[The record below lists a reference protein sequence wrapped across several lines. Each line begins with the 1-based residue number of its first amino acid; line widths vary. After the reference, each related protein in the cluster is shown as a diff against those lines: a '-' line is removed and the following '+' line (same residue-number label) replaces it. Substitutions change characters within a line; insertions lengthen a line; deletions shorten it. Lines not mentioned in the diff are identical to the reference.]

1 MYTFFKRTAPAPNLM
16 TFDCPDSNT
25 SVTRRNI
32 SNTPLMALAT
42 LQNEVFHEAA
52 QALARR
58 IQSDPGLDTDHK
70 RVDQLFL
77 LALSRRPSETERD
90 IVVRLLADN
99 RTHYRSHPEDTRKL
113 CREDDFDLAAWTA
126 TVRIITNLDEFITCS

>member
-25 SVTRRNI
+25 SVTGRNI

-58 IQSDPGLDTDHK
+58 IQSDHGLDTDHK

-99 RTHYRSHPEDTRKL
+99 RTHYRSHPEDTRRL